1 MGTAFYVY
9 ETEEEYLDM
18 YKDRVNEKI
27 HHSPVT
33 AMYLSLDGKE
43 NHLWVVT

>member
-9 ETEEEYLDM
+9 ETEEEYLKI
-18 YKDRVNEKI
+18 YKDRVTEKI

-33 AMYLSLDGKE
+33 AIYGL
-43 NHLWVVT
+43 